1 MSRHAVLL
9 DGGFVTKRL
18 QSRLR
23 RFPVAEDIVSECRRI
38 AAHSALAGSTLLRNH
53 FYDARPAIGLVT
65 NPLDGTTVN
74 LSRTEQFERFHALH
88 DSLEL
93 MPDFA
98 LRMGE
103 VVVRG
108 WRIDDHGVRD
118 LARTKRLPCATD
130 ARLSLMQ
137 KGVDLRIG
145 LDIARL
151 ALRRLVDTLV
161 IVTGDSDLVPAFR
174 FARREGL
181 RVYLDL
187 MGHPSVR
194 RELRAHVD
202 LVL

>member
-23 RFPVAEDIVSECRRI
+23 RFPRAEDIIAECRRI
-38 AAHSALAGSTLLRNH
+38 SAHPALAGSTLLRYH
-53 FYDARPAIGLVT
+53 FYDARPAIGMVT
-65 NPLDGTTVN
+65 NPFDGTTLN
-74 LSRTEQFERFHALH
+74 LSRTEQFDQFHALQ

-108 WRIDDHGVRD
+108 WRIDDHGVKD
-118 LARTKRLPCATD
+118 LARTRRLPCAAD

-151 ALRRLVDTLV
+151 ALRQLVDTLV

-181 RVYLDL
+181 R
-187 MGHPSVR
+187 
-194 RELRAHVD
+194 AHVD

>member
-18 QSRLR
+18 RARLR
-23 RFPVAEDIVSECRRI
+23 RFPAAEDVVAECRRI
-38 AAHSALAGSTLLRNH
+38 SAHPALAGSTRGPPSASPRTP
-53 FYDARPAIGLVT
+53 FDA
-65 NPLDGTTVN
+65 TTLN
-74 LSRTEQFERFHALH
+74 LARTEQAHAFQILH

-93 MPDFA
+93 MPDVA

-108 WRIDDHGVRD
+108 WRIDDHGVKE
-118 LARTKRLPCATD
+118 LARTRRLPCATD
-130 ARLSLMQ
+130 VRLSLMQ